1 MKKFGERQKFLKQ
14 KHRRKNFIYADEI
27 LNELQ
32 FRNQFLSSFVHGEY
46 VFKIFIKS
54 QSYKLRKQGELFCCS
69 FSLYYLQKPIDFA
82 SSPKV
87 DFNAYM
93 NSKARTSCLQFQG
106 LARLFL
112 ALLLICS
119 FFWGLDTIS
128 SETLWFDLVMLVYR
142 QYQSPNSIKWLDG
155 KRFCVYSWMLWNSR
169 LKRETSTSQQT
180 KHYDVLVSE
189 TTVSSPTLYN

>member
-1 MKKFGERQKFLKQ
+1 MKRFGERQKFLKQ

-27 LNELQ
+27 LNEPQ
-32 FRNQFLSSFVHGEY
+32 SKNQFLSSFVHGEY

-119 FFWGLDTIS
+119 FFEAWIQYPQRR
-128 SETLWFDLVMLVYR
+128 FDLIL
-142 QYQSPNSIKWLDG
+142 SCLFTD
-155 KRFCVYSWMLWNSR
+155 
-169 LKRETSTSQQT
+169 STKVQT
-180 KHYDVLVSE
+180 QLECS
-189 TTVSSPTLYN
+189 TVSDFVFTAECYGIHV